1 MKIGLV
7 GLPLTG
13 KTTFFNLLTG
23 AAKDSESS
31 SYAKSGALE
40 GTARIPDERI
50 DFLAGIYKPKKVT
63 YATID
68 VIDINGITPESSG
81 SKGSSAYHF
90 LEKARQVDALVH
102 VVRAFR
108 DDRVPHID
116 GSIDPLRDIQ
126 TINMELLFADLA
138 VIENRI
144 QRIETGKKV
153 TKENLQELEV
163 LKKCRECLES
173 EKLINSMNLSDEEK
187 VYLRTFNFLTERP
200 LVLLVNL
207 DDEQFSNGSYERKE
221 ELLQYAAAGK
231 LPVIEVSAKTE
242 LEISELDEEDKK
254 LFMEDLGIKETGISR
269 LASTVYD
276 YLQLIS
282 FLTVGD
288 DEVKAWTIR
297 KGTQAKAAG
306 GKIHSDIE
314 RGFIRAEVVKYSDFK
329 SLGSMQKVK
338 EKGLFRLE
346 GKEAVI
352 EDGDIINFRFNV

>member
-1 MKIGLV
+1 MKIGLI
-7 GLPLTG
+7 GLPQTG

-23 AAKDSESS
+23 TGKDTGSS
-31 SYAKSGALE
+31 SYAKTGATE
-40 GTARIPDERI
+40 GSAKIPDERI
-50 DFLAGIYKPKKVT
+50 DFLTEIYKPKKVT
-63 YATID
+63 YAALD
-68 VIDINGITPESSG
+68 VIDINGITPENSG
-81 SKGSSAYHF
+81 SKSSSAYYF
-90 LEKARQVDALVH
+90 LEKARQADALVH

-108 DDRVPHID
+108 DDSVPHID

-126 TINMELLFADLA
+126 TVNIELLFADLA
-138 VIENRI
+138 IIENRI

-153 TKENLQELEV
+153 TKENQQELIV

-173 EKLINSMNLSDEEK
+173 EKLINSLELSDEEK

-200 LVLLVNL
+200 LVILVNL
-207 DDEQFSNGSYERKE
+207 DDEQFTKGSYEKKE
-221 ELLQYAAAGK
+221 ELLQYADSGK
-231 LPVIEVSAKTE
+231 LPVIEVCAKTE
-242 LEISELDEEDKK
+242 LEISELDEDDKN

-269 LASTVYD
+269 LATAVYD

-282 FLTVGD
+282 FLTVGE
-288 DEVKAWTIR
+288 DEVRAWTIK

-314 RGFIRAEVVKYSDFK
+314 RGFIRAEVVKYKDFK
-329 SLGSMQKVK
+329 SLGSMQKIK

-346 GKEAVI
+346 GKEAII